1 MYSLAYPQSLAVPS
15 VAVGATLGLS
25 MLAPIGWGNWLVLML
40 AGLASWTLL
49 EYLLHRFVLH
59 GVEPFKRWHL
69 EHHLHPD
76 RPMKIPLAFSLIL
89 VGALGIPAVCL
100 GAVASFA
107 VAFSCG
113 LSVGLFLQEVVHHRL
128 HSSARP
134 AGGWLRLQW
143 NEHDFHHHRDQGAA
157 FGTLTGFWDWFF
169 HTASPRSY

>member
-1 MYSLAYPQSLAVPS
+1 
-15 VAVGATLGLS
+15 
-25 MLAPIGWGNWLVLML
+25 MLAPIGWANWFMLML

-76 RPMKIPLAFSLIL
+76 RPMRIPLAFSLML
-89 VGALGIPAVCL
+89 AGAVVIPAVFI
-100 GAVASFA
+100 GAVARLA
-107 VAFSCG
+107 IAFSCG

-128 HSSARP
+128 HSPARP
-134 AGGWLRLQW
+134 PDGWLMHQW

-157 FGTLTGFWDWFF
+157 FGTLTGFWDRFF
-169 HTASPRSY
+169 HTAGPRSN